1 MFIFVTVKNI
11 VKNIMINVCF
21 SIGEDDMRLACQ
33 MGGLNLSKLAI
44 WIVNFKLNVFK
55 GVKKSGPIFLIPKKA
70 ESLKISRMDNT
81 NSYKFYLVINGY
93 TKAS

>member
-1 MFIFVTVKNI
+1 MVKSEQEIGFVSDLNVKICNCKNI
-11 VKNIMINVCF
+11 VKNNIINVCF

-55 GVKKSGPIFLIPKKA
+55 GVKKSGPIFLIPKKP
-70 ESLKISRMDNT
+70 EKLED
-81 NSYKFYLVINGY
+81 
-93 TKAS
+93 